1 MEFVVGDKAV
11 KNFKMIERHYF
22 RNKLLKDFEFDFPF
36 CMPNTTNTCEHI
48 YDLPVLSAEESK
60 LFINPV
66 TSCYSLFIILEVE
79 LVSHPYETKSD
90 SFYFVEGTLVMHNKA
105 DYAYTTELF

>member
-1 MEFVVGDKAV
+1 MTCGICLLLVIFLIVRMEFVVGDKAV

-48 YDLPVLSAEESK
+48 YDLPALSVEESK
-60 LFINPV
+60 QLPKLSYHLLFVIPFHC
-66 TSCYSLFIILEVE
+66 T
-79 LVSHPYETKSD
+79 
-90 SFYFVEGTLVMHNKA
+90 
-105 DYAYTTELF
+105 

>member
-1 MEFVVGDKAV
+1 MHVQVHIYSNTDVFDPNQGNMKFLVVRMEFVVGDKAV

-60 LFINPV
+60 LSINPAI
-66 TSCYSLFIILEVE
+66 SWLIYS
-79 LVSHPYETKSD
+79 
-90 SFYFVEGTLVMHNKA
+90 SF
-105 DYAYTTELF
+105 